1 MLRAS
6 GVHERGRKFWHF
18 YILKVLFLSTFWR
31 YFKYFVGTNDNYA
44 FGILG
49 AFLHTKSAFF
59 QYFVGTYDNAY
70 GMTLYINNKVL
81 TLWKS
86 MFMRASYKILAFLHT
101 KSAISFNILSVLQ
114 IFCRYKWYCLSANM
128 YRQISKCTDKTP
140 KKHYWGGGGGGA
152 PPPPPSG
159 NDSDTD
165 IALFMTSY
173 TDQET
178 RNLRTF

>member
-1 MLRAS
+1 M
-6 GVHERGRKFWHF
+6 H
-18 YILKVLFLSTFWR
+18 
-31 YFKYFVGTNDNYA
+31 DNHA
-44 FGILG
+44 FGIFG

-70 GMTLYINNKVL
+70 GMTIYIYKVL

-86 MFMRASYKILAFLHT
+86 MFMRASYKILAFLIQ
-101 KSAISFNILSVLQ
+101 KVLFLSIS
-114 IFCRYKWYCLSANM
+114 FCRYFRYFVGTNDTACRLT
-128 YRQISKCTDKTP
+128 CTDKFPNVPT
-140 KKHYWGGGGGGA
+140 KLRKSIIGGGGGLA
-152 PPPPPSG
+152 PLPPSG

>member
-44 FGILG
+44 FGIFG

-101 KSAISFNILSVLQ
+101 KSAISFNIILSVLQ

-128 YRQISKCTDKTP
+128 YRQNSEKALL
-140 KKHYWGGGGGGA
+140 GGGGGVA
-152 PPPPPSG
+152 PPPPCPPLA
-159 NDSDTD
+159 T
-165 IALFMTSY
+165 IVTLI
-173 TDQET
+173 
-178 RNLRTF
+178 